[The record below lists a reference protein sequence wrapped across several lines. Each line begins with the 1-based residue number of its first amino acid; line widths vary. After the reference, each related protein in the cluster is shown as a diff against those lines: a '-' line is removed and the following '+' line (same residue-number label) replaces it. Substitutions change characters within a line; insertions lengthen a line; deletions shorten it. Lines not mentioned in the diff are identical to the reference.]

1 MSNITTLI
9 PASFQGG
16 LPGKTKKELIFITN
30 FPSSFEIL
38 YISRTGFSIS
48 IKLNLVFL
56 FFDYLGVLGRALN
69 SCMQGLGKKWLIFT
83 PKVLM
88 GNCHCGNCLELRYFS
103 LWNLKKF
110 GFLAYKLCY
119 L

>member
-30 FPSSFEIL
+30 FPSFEIL
-38 YISRTGFSIS
+38 YISRTGFSVS

-56 FFDYLGVLGRALN
+56 FFDYLGVLGRAFN
-69 SCMQGLGKKWLIFT
+69 SCMQGLGKK
-83 PKVLM
+83 
-88 GNCHCGNCLELRYFS
+88 
-103 LWNLKKF
+103 
-110 GFLAYKLCY
+110 
-119 L
+119 